1 MRENNEL
8 IYQKLGANPTNLFD
22 FQFVAEP
29 FFWILPE
36 EPTRMDELIYFRAN
50 RLITCNQY
58 HSLKGVPDDNYEQ
71 FKKNHNLVNLRI
83 YRRSYGNIPS
93 LYLID
98 LIKNCDEI
106 EDVLNIYRDILEF
119 YYPSVIHF
127 FHFINTFNKGN
138 GKDDVKE
145 LMEAFKTISYNQ
157 ACEEAREVTNTY
169 ILSRR
174 HVRNIIENIEA
185 DIESLIPHFIS
196 LDALRESDSDLLE
209 IDRREPALMFNKE
222 SVQLHYRN
230 YDDRDMLDNFTRAEA
245 INNRLESWKE
255 FKFNHADHT
264 LSDEEIFGEEN
275 KILSQEDKDKLLR
288 YELFLELQEE
298 FKDCK
303 KLKDDRESPKTSSRK
318 D

>member
-1 MRENNEL
+1 MRKSNEL
-8 IYQKLGANPTNLFD
+8 IYQKLGIRVANQFD

-29 FFWILPE
+29 FFWVIPE
-36 EPTRMDELIYFRAN
+36 EPTRKDELIYFRAN
-50 RLITCNQY
+50 RLINSNQY
-58 HSLKGVPDDNYEQ
+58 HSLKGVTDENYVQ
-71 FKKNHNLVNLRI
+71 FKKNHRLLNLRI
-83 YRRSYGNIPS
+83 YRRKYGNIPS

-106 EDVLNIYRDILEF
+106 ADVLDIYRDILEF

-127 FHFINTFNKGN
+127 FHFINTFNKGK
-138 GKDDVKE
+138 KDDVKN
-145 LMEAFKTISYNQ
+145 LMEAFRTISYNQ

-174 HVRNIIENIEA
+174 HVRNIINNIEV
-185 DIESLIPHFIS
+185 DIKSLVPHFIA
-196 LDALRESDSDLLE
+196 LDALRESDPDLLE
-209 IDRREPALMFNKE
+209 IERREPALMFNKE
-222 SVQLHYRN
+222 SIQLHYRN
-230 YDDRDMLDNFTRAEA
+230 YDDRDMLDNFTKVEA

-255 FKFNHADHT
+255 FKFDHETHT

-275 KILSQEDKDKLLR
+275 KTLTQEEKDRFLR

-303 KLKDDRESPKTSSRK
+303 KLKNDKESPKKSV
-318 D
+318 